1 MALLGDQT
9 RKMLN
14 TRRGL
19 QIPFIIKTRE
29 ACNLMWE
36 DGVTIK
42 VSTTTM
48 N

>member
-9 RKMLN
+9 TRMLI

-19 QIPFIIKTRE
+19 QIPFIKPRE

>member
-9 RKMLN
+9 TKMLI

-19 QIPFIIKTRE
+19 QIPFIETRE

>member
-1 MALLGDQT
+1 MKLLGNQT
-9 RKMLN
+9 RKTLI

-19 QIPFIIKTRE
+19 QMPFIETRE
-29 ACNLMWE
+29 ACNLIWE

-42 VSTTTM
+42 VSTRTM

>member
-9 RKMLN
+9 TKMLI

-19 QIPFIIKTRE
+19 QIPFTKSRE

-42 VSTTTM
+42 VLTTTM